1 MSTLKAIFLDKMN
14 TFNSAFTT
22 TTIARLK
29 SNAKEISVYLLSSK
43 VDDFARK

>member
-1 MSTLKAIFLDKMN
+1 MKTDN
-14 TFNSAFTT
+14 TAAFTT

-29 SNAKEISVYLLSSK
+29 LNAKVISVYLVSSK

>member
-1 MSTLKAIFLDKMN
+1 MKTDN
-14 TFNSAFTT
+14 TAAFTTT

-29 SNAKEISVYLLSSK
+29 LNAKVISVYLLSSK